1 MRKDEFWDQGGPFTS
16 DGLELLAPKV
26 EWCCLRVPRM
36 QMRPEICPL
45 GHRLWPGQE
54 EVSV

>member
-16 DGLELLAPKV
+16 DGLGLLAPKV
-26 EWCCLRVPRM
+26 GWCCLRVPRM